1 MKRAARVFSHPK
13 ENKTLDLF
21 LTKQTSDKHSKLLPL
36 TTFSILVSCL
46 GALSFGFHLGS
57 LNGSLSAIAKEL
69 NFNGDDFLQGLVVSS
84 CLAGATPGSL
94 IGGVIA
100 DSFGRKR
107 ALQFNSFP
115 LLIGSIVC
123 GFSHNVWSLIFGRF
137 VIGVGVGLSSAL
149 VPLYIGEM
157 SPIHVRGMMG
167 SFNQI
172 GICVGLLA
180 AFILNAVMPGQY
192 WRRFFWL
199 GVVLAMMMGVGMGI
213 ISPESPR
220 WLLQFN
226 REKAINLAK
235 KLWGPNGGYEIEPEQ
250 DVELSELKKQHDLQE
265 QNILKNLDKHTIRV
279 LCLGCIIFTIQQL
292 SGINAIFYY
301 SSSVFHKVGLK
312 SEALASVG
320 VGLINIMGTLLAA
333 FLIDRM
339 GRKKLLLFSLLVQGT
354 AMIVMAMGLSIQSM
368 QQVSG
373 IIALIG
379 TLVYVLA
386 FAFQLVIQQCTQV

>member
-1 MKRAARVFSHPK
+1 
-13 ENKTLDLF
+13 
-21 LTKQTSDKHSKLLPL
+21 
-36 TTFSILVSCL
+36 
-46 GALSFGFHLGS
+46 
-57 LNGSLSAIAKEL
+57 
-69 NFNGDDFLQGLVVSS
+69 
-84 CLAGATPGSL
+84 
-94 IGGVIA
+94 
-100 DSFGRKR
+100 
-107 ALQFNSFP
+107 
-115 LLIGSIVC
+115 
-123 GFSHNVWSLIFGRF
+123 
-137 VIGVGVGLSSAL
+137 
-149 VPLYIGEM
+149 M

-386 FAFQLVIQQCTQV
+386 FALGMGPIPALLLPEILPDKVRGVGMSLALGTHWVFNFLIGQIFLNAVTRLGVSGVYAFFAFVCFLGSLFVQRSLVETAGRSISEIEQLMKGIS